1 MHEHG
6 VPDRAQPLRAVAE
19 DEARRKDG
27 EQLDGGLPEVEQRG
41 DAHLKQVGCATPKPI
56 LETEQQE
63 PAEAVLEADVV
74 QQLAQDVC
82 DE

>member
-1 MHEHG
+1 
-6 VPDRAQPLRAVAE
+6 
-19 DEARRKDG
+19 
-27 EQLDGGLPEVEQRG
+27 VEQRG